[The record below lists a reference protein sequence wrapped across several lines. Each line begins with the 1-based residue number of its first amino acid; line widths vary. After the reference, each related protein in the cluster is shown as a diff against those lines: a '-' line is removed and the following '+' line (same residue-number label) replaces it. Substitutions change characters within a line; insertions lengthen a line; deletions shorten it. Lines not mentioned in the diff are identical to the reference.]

1 MRLLLSTI
9 LFAVLCRFDG
19 QVPVAASVEFAFHFQ
34 DGFIRVE
41 VSVDRTEKPLNFL
54 LDTGAG
60 VTVIDREV
68 MARLGFNPGR
78 PVIVNGVGTNT
89 IGFWPQRIAGRIGGV
104 ALPRHWL
111 AVDLTAL
118 GRRCTTPVDGLI
130 GADFFRGKVVQID
143 FRERKIRLLTPEQ
156 GRQLQGEALALDMR
170 RCGLRVPVKING
182 GEPQWLRL
190 DTGCAAPL
198 HWVATAINPEQCG
211 RQLAVGL
218 AELSLPTTT
227 VIVGLGGEQFEQVPA
242 VIHEHEIFAG
252 EAGLLGSGLLARYTR
267 ITVDA
272 KAGRLILTR

>member
-1 MRLLLSTI
+1 MRLLLSSV
-9 LFAVLCRFDG
+9 LFVALSWVAS
-19 QVPVAASVEFAFHFQ
+19 QVQAAASAEFPFQFQ
-34 DGFIRVE
+34 DGFLRVE
-41 VSVDRTEKPLNFL
+41 VSVDRVEKPLNFL

-60 VTVIDREV
+60 VSVIDREV
-68 MARLGFNPGR
+68 MTRLGFKPSR

-89 IGFWPQRIAGRIGGV
+89 TGFWPQRIAARVGGV

-118 GRRCTTPVDGLI
+118 GRACATPVDGLI

-156 GRQLQGEALALDMR
+156 SRKLQGEMLALDMR
-170 RCGLRVPVKING
+170 RCGLRVPVKVNSG
-182 GEPQWLRL
+182 QSQWLRL

-198 HWVATAINPEQCG
+198 HWVTASINPVHCG

-218 AELSLPTTT
+218 AQLSLPTTNVT
-227 VIVGLGGEQFEQVPA
+227 VGLGSRQFEEISA
-242 VIHEHEIFAG
+242 VIHEREIFAG
-252 EAGLLGSGLLARYTR
+252 EAGLLGNGLLARYAR

-272 KAGRLILTR
+272 KAGRLILAR